1 MLHIRNRVIITSV
14 LLKCK
19 EGVCMKTLLNKYKHA
34 WVFLYGLIYF
44 PWFVYLEKTVTE
56 RYYVIH
62 TSFDEIIPF
71 MEIFIIP
78 YLLWFGFVAITMLY
92 FFFTDKN
99 DFYRLSA
106 FLFTGMTIFLIISTL
121 YPNGQI
127 LRPEVFERDN
137 IFVDLVKRLYATDT
151 PTNIFPSIHVYNSIG
166 AYVGI
171 RNSQR
176 LQGNKFI
183 QHGSFILATSIIL
196 STMFLK
202 QHSVVDVL
210 GAFVLAMPIY
220 YFAYMYE
227 PQKSTDVLNHCDITP

>member
-1 MLHIRNRVIITSV
+1 
-14 LLKCK
+14 
-19 EGVCMKTLLNKYKHA
+19 MKTLLNKYKHA

-44 PWFVYLEKTVTE
+44 PWFIYLEKTVTK

-71 MEIFIIP
+71 IEIFIIP
-78 YLLWFGFVAITMLY
+78 YLLWFGFVAITMMY
-92 FFFTDKN
+92 FFFTNKN
-99 DFYRLSA
+99 DFYRLSI

-127 LRPEVFERDN
+127 LRPTVFERDN

-176 LQGNKFI
+176 LKDNKFV
-183 QHGSFILATSIIL
+183 QRGSLILATLIIL

-210 GAFVLAMPIY
+210 GAFVLAMPMY
-220 YFAYMYE
+220 YLSYMYE